1 VILRRSPAQS
11 ADAGSLPSVLAL
23 TMVRDEGAMLS
34 RWVDHYAAQLGAD
47 RLLVLDDNSSDGSTD
62 DLPCP
67 VVRLP
72 ATLRKP
78 FEAARMG
85 IVSGVAAGLLDAFD
99 AVCFTDA
106 DELLVADPARHAG
119 LRELVAARRQADVIG
134 AIGLNVIHHLAEE
147 APLDPGRPVSEQR
160 RLAKFLPLMCKPAV
174 KRVPAAWAHASHA
187 VTQPYE
193 VDPDLYMFHLKFADR
208 DALRAVADHRRRMV
222 ELDGRAESTSWR
234 FGGDD
239 MVALLDEVNR
249 ALELQP
255 EIVPFSPPLRRLR
268 RVVERQPNGIYKA
281 TGLGQVPAMQKL
293 PVVSIPERFV
303 GTF

>member
-1 VILRRSPAQS
+1 MILRRKPAAT
-11 ADAGSLPSVLAL
+11 ADGGLPELLVL
-23 TMVRDEGAMLS
+23 TMVRDEGPMLA
-34 RWVDHYAAQLGAD
+34 RWVAHYAAQVGAE
-47 RLLVLDDNSSDGSTD
+47 RLLVVDDNSADGATD

-85 IVSGVAAGLLDAFD
+85 IASGIAAGLLDAFD
-99 AVCFTDA
+99 AVAFTDA
-106 DELLVADPARHAG
+106 DELLVADPERHAG
-119 LRELVAARRQADVIG
+119 LRELLAARPEADILG
-134 AIGLNVIHHLAEE
+134 ALGMNVVHHLAEE
-147 APLDPGRPVSEQR
+147 GPLDPDRPVSEQR

-208 DALRAVADHRRRMV
+208 DHLRAVADHRRRMV
-222 ELDGRAESTSWR
+222 EMDGRAESTSWR

-239 MVALLDEVNR
+239 MVALLDEVNQ
-249 ALELQP
+249 ALADQP
-255 EIVPFSPPLRRLR
+255 EIATFTPPLRRLR

-293 PVVSIPERFV
+293 PAVRIPERFV

>member
-1 VILRRSPAQS
+1 VILRRRS
-11 ADAGSLPSVLAL
+11 AASGDGLPELLVL
-23 TMVRDEGAMLS
+23 TMVRDEGAMLR
-34 RWVDHYAAQLGAD
+34 RWVSHYAGQVGAD
-47 RLLVLDDNSSDGSTD
+47 RLLVVDDNSTDGSTD

-85 IVSGVAAGLLDAFD
+85 IASGIAAGLLDAFD
-99 AVCFTDA
+99 AVAFTDA

-119 LRELVAARRQADVIG
+119 LRELLAARPKADILGVL
-134 AIGLNVIHHLAEE
+134 GLNVIHHLTREG
-147 APLDPGRPVSEQR
+147 PLDPDRPVSEQR

-187 VTQPYE
+187 VTEPYE

-208 DALRAVADHRRRMV
+208 DHLREVADHRRRMV
-222 ELDGRAESTSWR
+222 QMDGRAESTSWR

-249 ALELQP
+249 ALARQP
-255 EIVPFSPPLRRLR
+255 DIAPFTPPLRRLR

-281 TGLGQVPAMQKL
+281 TGMGQVPAMQKL
-293 PVVSIPERFV
+293 PAVAIPERFA